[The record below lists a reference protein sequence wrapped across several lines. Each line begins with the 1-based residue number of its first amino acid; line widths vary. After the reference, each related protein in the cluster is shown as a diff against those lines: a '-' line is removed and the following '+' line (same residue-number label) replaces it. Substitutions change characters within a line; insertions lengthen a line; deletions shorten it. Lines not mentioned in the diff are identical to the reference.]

1 MMQDSQ
7 FLSSFTWSLSS
18 EFLSIR
24 LFLPNTIQVSD
35 APLKRSQMIITDTIA
50 MIVTDVR
57 LVRNIEIR
65 NRDANPRTIDEIEQ
79 R

>member
-1 MMQDSQ
+1 M
-7 FLSSFTWSLSS
+7 
-18 EFLSIR
+18 
-24 LFLPNTIQVSD
+24 FLPNTIQVSD

-65 NRDANPRTIDEIEQ
+65 NRDANPRTIGEIEQ